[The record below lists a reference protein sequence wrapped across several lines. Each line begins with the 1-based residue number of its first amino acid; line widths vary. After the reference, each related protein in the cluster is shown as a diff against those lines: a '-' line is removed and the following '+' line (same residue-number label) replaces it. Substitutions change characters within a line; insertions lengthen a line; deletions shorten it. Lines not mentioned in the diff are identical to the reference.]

1 MHPSR
6 PAIPPDPP
14 SQAKVEAEPA
24 SFATKCEDSLTPF
37 GTKGVDAQQRGDGVR
52 PATSTSPSIPL
63 PAEGGRQ
70 SGVHPAEGGR
80 QSDVLRLADTGFDAP
95 TALLARHGLELV
107 RVGNGEAIPGC
118 YWGEPEAGVIA
129 SRVYARAD
137 TPVHSLLHE
146 ACHLLV
152 ADPARRASIH
162 TDASDSLEEEDAT
175 CYLQIVLADGIP
187 GFGRARAFADMD
199 AWGYSFRL
207 GSSRAWFEQDADDAR
222 AFLEQRG
229 LLPTRD

>member
-1 MHPSR
+1 M
-6 PAIPPDPP
+6 A
-14 SQAKVEAEPA
+14 A
-24 SFATKCEDSLTPF
+24 L
-37 GTKGVDAQQRGDGVR
+37 AQHRMKS
-52 PATSTSPSIPL
+52 PTST
-63 PAEGGRQ
+63 GT
-70 SGVHPAEGGR
+70 
-80 QSDVLRLADTGFDAP
+80 DVLRLADTGFEAAA
-95 TALLARHGLELV
+95 ALLARHGLELV
-107 RVGNGEAIPGC
+107 RVAEGESIPGC

-187 GFGRARAFADMD
+187 GFGRTRAFADMD